1 MRQELLVELEKIAK
15 SEYLTFKNKGVS
27 PRAIYAKSGRF
38 IIERRH
44 MADVS
49 IGIPTSSVCLRT
61 HLFGVEFPSH
71 SHDFI
76 ELMYVCRGCIK
87 HVIGNSTVELHEGDI
102 LLLGRSTRHSILPT
116 SEKDIG
122 MNVIISTDYFDTLL
136 RELGKSSSLPDKL
149 FERMLGK
156 DDNQYCV
163 FKTASILPISNIFEN
178 LAFALVHGKT
188 DDIYVMQTSLSLLF
202 AYLASMPEALG
213 DFSDMNNYS
222 ERTKRRI
229 MNYINTSYRTATL
242 TEAAEMLG
250 LSEAHLSRWIKK
262 EFDATFKEMLC
273 DKRFDVACD
282 LLLNTT
288 LSVNDVILNVG
299 YENNSYFHKQFKA
312 RYGMTPKEYRKDK

>member
-15 SEYLTFKNKGVS
+15 SEYLTFKTKGVS

-71 SHDFI
+71 SHDFV

-87 HVIGNSTVELHEGDI
+87 HVIGGATVELGDGDI

-116 SEKDIG
+116 SENDIG
-122 MNVIISTDYFDTLL
+122 LNVIISTDYFDTLL
-136 RELGKSSSLPDKL
+136 RDLGKSSSLPDKL

-163 FKTASILPISNIFEN
+163 FKTANILPISNIFEN
-178 LAFALVHGKT
+178 LAFALVNGKT
-188 DDIYVMQTSLSLLF
+188 DDIYVMQVSLSLLF
-202 AYLASMPEALG
+202 AYLASTPEVLG

-222 ERTKRRI
+222 ERTKRMI

-273 DKRFDVACD
+273 NKRFDVACD